1 MMSDNPEYLG
11 ATILVFRM
19 LLNIITAMSLA
30 CYMSRSR
37 KRIFPTIVAIVGGGC
52 SLAAFFQGV
61 GEIQN
66 SSYAHTQ
73 PWVLGIVFSFAV
85 VCLYSRGN
93 IARPFTR
100 PSRS

>member
-1 MMSDNPEYLG
+1 MSDNPEFLG
-11 ATILVFRM
+11 AAILAVRL
-19 LLNIITAMSLA
+19 LLNLLTAVSLA

-37 KRIFPTIVAIVGGGC
+37 TRFIPTVIAVIGGGC

-61 GEIQN
+61 GDFHSIAN
-66 SSYAHTQ
+66 RTQ
-73 PWVLGIVFSFAV
+73 PWVLGIVFAFAA

-100 PSRS
+100 PTRS